1 MRRLAISVAIVACL
15 SAAAAVADEA
25 SSERAAQ
32 RDAAAALGLLRLP
45 AGAERA
51 DANPAA
57 DQQLLEG
64 PGVGRS
70 SNPNQV
76 SRSEF
81 WRVPGEPWQ
90 VIRWTKA
97 HPPAGG
103 RVFVESRGGKLGAP
117 AVWAVSFARRP
128 VWNVLDGRQLA
139 VTVAAA
145 SGGGTAL
152 RADGL
157 ATWLVPRPASE
168 RIPTGA
174 RVLDVEVRGMKPA
187 PVTRFTVRGR
197 TRIELATRTL
207 NRLPLVQPGVFL
219 CPIDRGIHAYLAF
232 RARDGGAVLAGA
244 DAALGGCASVALTIR
259 GAVQPALSGYGF
271 FDDLQAALGRRIDLS
286 PFVASS
292 FEQPLPVARVAH
304 GRTIGGV
311 PFEAVAYNG
320 GPRLG
325 LCVQLFEAGVRRG
338 MGCLLHIHGKRPAVF
353 SAPACY
359 PRALTGVGVVGRSA
373 ATTRVRFDDGV
384 RLRPTVH
391 YLRHPTVT
399 TTIALK
405 GDQIVRLK
413 KPARVSLGYRGPFAF
428 GFRRGVHD
436 LDTRYGGFS
445 RC

>member
-15 SAAAAVADEA
+15 SAGAAIADEA
-25 SSERAAQ
+25 SNELAAQ

-45 AGAERA
+45 DGAVRA

-57 DQQLLEG
+57 DQKLLEG
-64 PGVGRS
+64 PAIGRS

-76 SRSEF
+76 AQSEF

-90 VIRWTKA
+90 AIRWIKA
-97 HPPAGG
+97 HPPAGA
-103 RVFVESRGGKLGAP
+103 RIFVESRGGKLGAP

-168 RIPTGA
+168 WIPAGA
-174 RVLDVEVRGMKPA
+174 RVLDVEVRGMKPT
-187 PVTRFTVRGR
+187 PVTRFAVRNR
-197 TRIELATRTL
+197 TGIELATRIL
-207 NRLPLVQPGVFL
+207 NRLPLVQPDVFL
-219 CPIDRGIHAYLAF
+219 CPIDRGIHADLTF
-232 RARDGGAVLAGA
+232 RARDGGAVLARA
-244 DAALGGCASVALTIR
+244 DAALGGCASVALTIS
-259 GAVQPALSGYGF
+259 GAAQPDLSGYGLL
-271 FDDLQAALGRRIDLS
+271 DDLQAALGRRIDLS
-286 PFVASS
+286 PFVGFAP
-292 FEQPLPVARVAH
+292 EPLPVVRVAH

-325 LCVQLFEAGVRRG
+325 LCVQLFEGGVRRG
-338 MGCLLHIHGKRPAVF
+338 MACLVHIHGKRASVF

-359 PRALTGVGVVGRSA
+359 PRALTGVGVIGRSA

-384 RLRPTVH
+384 RLRPTVY
-391 YLRHPTVT
+391 YLEHPTVT
-399 TTIALK
+399 TTIGLK
-405 GDQIVRLK
+405 GDQIVRLE

-445 RC
+445 GC